1 MFPDGKLFVRP
12 GLCFQFLF
20 NPSPNQPY
28 IMTSILIF
36 DYPVVS
42 YGIRMFVKDFFPG
55 RSILHAATLEEA
67 TAHIRNDGV
76 GLVVMDISIRI
87 ERDMDIIDLFR
98 ELKNDICILIFTEKN
113 KKKYGDL
120 YLNAGADGFLTK
132 RSSNEEYQAVVNH
145 ILGSNQCA
153 GDDIVS
159 EPNHPA

>member
-1 MFPDGKLFVRP
+1 MDKLFVRP

-67 TAHIRNDGV
+67 TAHIMNDGV

-120 YLNAGADGFLTK
+120 YLNAGPTDSSQNVQATK
-132 RSSNEEYQAVVNH
+132 STKLSLIIFWGATSVPGM
-145 ILGSNQCA
+145 IL
-153 GDDIVS
+153 
-159 EPNHPA
+159 